1 MLAGNGAVDTL
12 FNILLYQTFRCI
24 LDELNAPTVA
34 SVSCSVNV
42 ANDGGIIL
50 VKIIINFDRCDVPL
64 GDSQQALLTENSQK
78 VVMSRLQQH
87 TLKSQSPLIYNH

>member
-1 MLAGNGAVDTL
+1 MLAGNGAVDAL

-34 SVSCSVNV
+34 SVSCSVNI
-42 ANDGGIIL
+42 AKDGGIIL
-50 VKIIINFDRCDVPL
+50 VKIIINFDKCHVPL

-78 VVMSRLQQH
+78 VVMSLLQQ
-87 TLKSQSPLIYNH
+87 PLPQVAEPLDL